1 MKNLTLFPDLQ
12 NKITIYQKEVEAK
25 EQKILQQ
32 EEELNALE
40 NEMCAFRDQN
50 KGLDTVL
57 KRLQRNFSDC
67 EMECE
72 KLKKVLNTAQQKKSH
87 YKEKCEKLESE
98 RQKIEFL
105 MENASERE
113 MEVVQGMELCMIC
126 TVI

>member
-1 MKNLTLFPDLQ
+1 MKW
-12 NKITIYQKEVEAK
+12 
-25 EQKILQQ
+25 
-32 EEELNALE
+32 
-40 NEMCAFRDQN
+40 
-50 KGLDTVL
+50 LDTVL

-72 KLKKVLNTAQQKKSH
+72 KLKKVLNAAQQKKSH

-105 MENASERE
+105 MKNASERE